1 MKEETI
7 LDNMLNGIKFFI
19 FDVDGTLI
27 LGSNPLLYAAEI
39 IKLLQRTKT
48 DFVIL
53 SNNSSYSTVE
63 NKERLE
69 EVLDVNLSLR
79 NIYTSIQGTI
89 DFLINENISQCYI
102 VGTPSMIKEFE
113 DKGISFDDI
122 NPQAIILGF
131 DRTLTY
137 KKIES
142 AALYLQR
149 EERIPFFA
157 THPDDTCPID
167 KGRIPDV
174 GSFLKMF
181 EQATGRI
188 PDKILGKPNKMILE
202 LSLKGKNVQKNEV
215 LVVGD
220 RLETDIRMAYEA
232 GVKSSLVLT
241 GATSETALNL
251 SEVQPSIVWGDL
263 KPLFD
268 NLSKK
273 DITNE

>member
-1 MKEETI
+1 MKEETDLDNI
-7 LDNMLNGIKFFI
+7 LDGIKLFV

-27 LGSNPLLYAAEI
+27 LGNKPLLYATEI

-53 SNNSSYSTVE
+53 SNNSSYSTFE

-69 EVLDVNLSLR
+69 EVLDVNLPLR

-102 VGTPSMIKEFE
+102 VGTPSMVKEFE
-113 DKGISFDDI
+113 EKGVSFNDV
-122 NPQAIILGF
+122 NPQAIVLGF

-157 THPDDTCPID
+157 THSDDTCPID
-167 KGRIPDV
+167 GGRIPDV

-188 PDKILGKPNKMILE
+188 PDKTLGKPNKMMLE
-202 LSLKGKNVQKNEV
+202 LSLNGKNVQKNEV

-220 RLETDIRMAYEA
+220 RLKTDIRMAHEA

-241 GATSETALNL
+241 GETSETELNL
-251 SEVQPSIVWGDL
+251 SDVQPSIVWGDL
-263 KPLFD
+263 KSLFD
-268 NLSKK
+268 YLSKK
-273 DITNE
+273 I

>member
-7 LDNMLNGIKFFI
+7 LDNMLNGINLFI

-27 LGSNPLLYAAEI
+27 LGNNPLLYAAEI
-39 IKLLQRTKT
+39 IKQLQRTKT
-48 DFVIL
+48 DFIIL
-53 SNNSSYSTVE
+53 SNNSSYSTFE
-63 NKERLE
+63 NKEILE
-69 EVLDVNLSLR
+69 KVLGVNLSLR

-102 VGTPSMIKEFE
+102 IGTPSMVKEFE
-113 DKGISFDDI
+113 EKGISFNDI

-149 EERIPFFA
+149 EEPILFFA

-167 KGRIPDV
+167 KGRIPDI

-188 PDKILGKPNKMILE
+188 PDKILGKPNKMMLE

-241 GATSETALNL
+241 GETSETALNL
-251 SEVQPSIVWGDL
+251 SEVKPSIVWGDL

-268 NLSKK
+268 FLSKK
-273 DITNE
+273 L